1 MKVNDIKAL
10 DYQCQGDSLTIPF
23 AETSVEAVLAL
34 DAAVLTVKTDAGDT
48 VEVLAGY
55 ALKTATVAAA
65 DPTSVT
71 AVYTRAVDGTAA
83 ALDTIS
89 DRLVQAEQNTHEG
102 GFAGAVFAQQGMHF
116 AFAQLEGDVVVC
128 LDTGEL
134 LGNIQHLNDKIF
146 SQSAHAPFTN
156 QSIGAAL
163 PPR

>member
-34 DAAVLTVKTDAGDT
+34 DAAVLTVKTDDGDT

-55 ALKTATVAAA
+55 ALRSVTVDAK

-71 AVYTRAVDGTAA
+71 AVLTRAVDGTAA

-89 DRLVQAEQNTHEG
+89 AKLVESEKENKLLKAQVNAATDQQSFYEDCIAEMAE
-102 GFAGAVFAQQGMHF
+102 
-116 AFAQLEGDVVVC
+116 VVY
-128 LDTGEL
+128 
-134 LGNIQHLNDKIF
+134 
-146 SQSAHAPFTN
+146 A
-156 QSIGAAL
+156 
-163 PPR
+163 

>member
-1 MKVNDIKAL
+1 MKINGIKAL

-55 ALKTATVAAA
+55 ALRSVTVDAK

-71 AVYTRAVDGTAA
+71 AVLTRAVDGTAA

-89 DRLVQAEQNTHEG
+89 DRLVQAEQENKLLK
-102 GFAGAVFAQQGMHF
+102 AQVSAATDQQSFYEDCIAEM
-116 AFAQLEGDVVVC
+116 AEVVY
-128 LDTGEL
+128 
-134 LGNIQHLNDKIF
+134 
-146 SQSAHAPFTN
+146 A
-156 QSIGAAL
+156 
-163 PPR
+163 

>member
-89 DRLVQAEQNTHEG
+89 AQLVQAEQENKLLKAQVSAATARSDFIEDCI
-102 GFAGAVFAQQGMHF
+102 AEMAVQ
-116 AFAQLEGDVVVC
+116 VY
-128 LDTGEL
+128 
-134 LGNIQHLNDKIF
+134 NDEV
-146 SQSAHAPFTN
+146 
-156 QSIGAAL
+156 
-163 PPR
+163 

>member
-10 DYQCQGDSLTIPF
+10 DYQTDGDLLTIPF

-34 DAAVLTVKTDAGDT
+34 DAAVLTVKTDAGDL

-71 AVYTRAVDGTAA
+71 ALYTRAVDGTAA

-89 DRLVQAEQNTHEG
+89 AQLVQAEQENKLLK
-102 GFAGAVFAQQGMHF
+102 AQV
-116 AFAQLEGDVVVC
+116 AAQSDRADFVEDCIAEMAMQVY
-128 LDTGEL
+128 
-134 LGNIQHLNDKIF
+134 NN
-146 SQSAHAPFTN
+146 
-156 QSIGAAL
+156 
-163 PPR
+163 

>member
-55 ALKTATVAAA
+55 TLKTATVAAA

-89 DRLVQAEQNTHEG
+89 AQLVQAEQENKLLKAQVSAATDRSDFIEDCI
-102 GFAGAVFAQQGMHF
+102 AEMAVQVYSD
-116 AFAQLEGDVVVC
+116 EV
-128 LDTGEL
+128 
-134 LGNIQHLNDKIF
+134 
-146 SQSAHAPFTN
+146 
-156 QSIGAAL
+156 
-163 PPR
+163 

>member
-23 AETSVEAVLAL
+23 ADTSVEAVLAL

-71 AVYTRAVDGTAA
+71 AVYTRAVDGTAT

-89 DRLVQAEQNTHEG
+89 DRLVQAEQANKLLK
-102 GFAGAVFAQQGMHF
+102 AQVSAATDQQSFYEDCIAEM
-116 AFAQLEGDVVVC
+116 AQIVY
-128 LDTGEL
+128 
-134 LGNIQHLNDKIF
+134 
-146 SQSAHAPFTN
+146 A
-156 QSIGAAL
+156 
-163 PPR
+163 

>member
-83 ALDTIS
+83 ALDAIS
-89 DRLVQAEQNTHEG
+89 
-102 GFAGAVFAQQGMHF
+102 
-116 AFAQLEGDVVVC
+116 AQLVESEKENKLLRAQVSAATDQQSFYEDCIAEMAEVVY
-128 LDTGEL
+128 
-134 LGNIQHLNDKIF
+134 
-146 SQSAHAPFTN
+146 A
-156 QSIGAAL
+156 
-163 PPR
+163 

>member
-23 AETSVEAVLAL
+23 ADTSVEAVLAL

-55 ALKTATVAAA
+55 ALRSVTVDAK

-71 AVYTRAVDGTAA
+71 AVLTRAVDGTAA

-89 DRLVQAEQNTHEG
+89 
-102 GFAGAVFAQQGMHF
+102 
-116 AFAQLEGDVVVC
+116 AQLVES
-128 LDTGEL
+128 EKENKL
-134 LGNIQHLNDKIF
+134 LRAQVAA
-146 SQSAHAPFTN
+146 QSDRADFVEDCIAEMAMQVYN
-156 QSIGAAL
+156 N
-163 PPR
+163 

>member
-10 DYQCQGDSLTIPF
+10 DYRTDGDQLTIPY

-71 AVYTRAVDGTAA
+71 ALYTRAVDGTAA

-89 DRLVQAEQNTHEG
+89 
-102 GFAGAVFAQQGMHF
+102 
-116 AFAQLEGDVVVC
+116 AQLVES
-128 LDTGEL
+128 EKENKL
-134 LGNIQHLNDKIF
+134 LRAQVAA
-146 SQSAHAPFTN
+146 QSDRADFVEDCIAEMAMQVYN
-156 QSIGAAL
+156 N
-163 PPR
+163 

>member
-10 DYQCQGDSLTIPF
+10 DYRTDGDLLTIPY

-71 AVYTRAVDGTAA
+71 ALYTRAVDGTAA

-89 DRLVQAEQNTHEG
+89 AQLVQAEQENKLLKAQITAQAERSD
-102 GFAGAVFAQQGMHF
+102 FVEDCIAEMAVQVYSSD
-116 AFAQLEGDVVVC
+116 EV
-128 LDTGEL
+128 
-134 LGNIQHLNDKIF
+134 
-146 SQSAHAPFTN
+146 
-156 QSIGAAL
+156 
-163 PPR
+163 

>member
-1 MKVNDIKAL
+1 MKINGIKAL
-10 DYQCQGDSLTIPF
+10 DYQCQGDSLTIPY

-34 DAAVLTVKTDAGDT
+34 DAAVLTVRTDAGDT

-89 DRLVQAEQNTHEG
+89 AQLVQAEQENKLLK
-102 GFAGAVFAQQGMHF
+102 AQVSAATDQQSFYEDCIAEM
-116 AFAQLEGDVVVC
+116 AEVVY
-128 LDTGEL
+128 
-134 LGNIQHLNDKIF
+134 
-146 SQSAHAPFTN
+146 A
-156 QSIGAAL
+156 
-163 PPR
+163 

>member
-10 DYQCQGDSLTIPF
+10 DYQTDGDLLTIPF

-34 DAAVLTVKTDAGDT
+34 DAAVLTVKTDAGDL

-65 DPTSVT
+65 DPTSVN

-89 DRLVQAEQNTHEG
+89 AQLVQAEQENKLLKAQITAQAERSD
-102 GFAGAVFAQQGMHF
+102 FVEDCIAEMAVQVYSSD
-116 AFAQLEGDVVVC
+116 EV
-128 LDTGEL
+128 
-134 LGNIQHLNDKIF
+134 
-146 SQSAHAPFTN
+146 
-156 QSIGAAL
+156 
-163 PPR
+163 

>member
-10 DYQCQGDSLTIPF
+10 DYQTDGDLLTIPF

-34 DAAVLTVKTDAGDT
+34 DAAVLTVKTDAGDL

-65 DPTSVT
+65 DPTSVN

-89 DRLVQAEQNTHEG
+89 
-102 GFAGAVFAQQGMHF
+102 
-116 AFAQLEGDVVVC
+116 AQLVES
-128 LDTGEL
+128 EKENKL
-134 LGNIQHLNDKIF
+134 LRAQVAA
-146 SQSAHAPFTN
+146 QSDRADFVEDCIAEMAMQVYN
-156 QSIGAAL
+156 N
-163 PPR
+163 

>member
-89 DRLVQAEQNTHEG
+89 AQLVQAEQENKLLKAQVSAATGRSDFIEDCI
-102 GFAGAVFAQQGMHF
+102 AEMAVQVYNSD
-116 AFAQLEGDVVVC
+116 EV
-128 LDTGEL
+128 
-134 LGNIQHLNDKIF
+134 
-146 SQSAHAPFTN
+146 
-156 QSIGAAL
+156 
-163 PPR
+163 

>member
-10 DYQCQGDSLTIPF
+10 DYQTDGDLLTIPY

-55 ALKTATVAAA
+55 ALRSVTVDAK

-71 AVYTRAVDGTAA
+71 AVLTRAVDGTAA

-89 DRLVQAEQNTHEG
+89 DRLVQAEQENKLLK
-102 GFAGAVFAQQGMHF
+102 AQVSAATDQQSFYEDCIAEM
-116 AFAQLEGDVVVC
+116 AEVVY
-128 LDTGEL
+128 
-134 LGNIQHLNDKIF
+134 
-146 SQSAHAPFTN
+146 A
-156 QSIGAAL
+156 
-163 PPR
+163 

>member
-65 DPTSVT
+65 NPTSVT

-83 ALDTIS
+83 ALETIS
-89 DRLVQAEQNTHEG
+89 AQLVQAEQENKLLKAQVSAATARSDFIEDCI
-102 GFAGAVFAQQGMHF
+102 AEMAVQVYSD
-116 AFAQLEGDVVVC
+116 EV
-128 LDTGEL
+128 
-134 LGNIQHLNDKIF
+134 
-146 SQSAHAPFTN
+146 
-156 QSIGAAL
+156 
-163 PPR
+163 

>member
-34 DAAVLTVKTDAGDT
+34 DTAVLTVKTDAGDM

-89 DRLVQAEQNTHEG
+89 AQLVQAEQENKLLKAQVSAATDRSDFIEDCI
-102 GFAGAVFAQQGMHF
+102 AEMAVQVYSD
-116 AFAQLEGDVVVC
+116 EV
-128 LDTGEL
+128 
-134 LGNIQHLNDKIF
+134 
-146 SQSAHAPFTN
+146 
-156 QSIGAAL
+156 
-163 PPR
+163 